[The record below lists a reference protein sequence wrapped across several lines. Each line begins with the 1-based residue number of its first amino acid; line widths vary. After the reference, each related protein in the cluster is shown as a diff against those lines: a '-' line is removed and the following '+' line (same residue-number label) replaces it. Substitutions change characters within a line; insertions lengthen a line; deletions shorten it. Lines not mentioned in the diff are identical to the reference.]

1 MDTFKNELTSYIKA
15 GYPLLYVTANEPLR
29 AISTI
34 EKICEEAN
42 GVGWSSHVWK
52 VTDGWDGNNAP
63 DSQEVY
69 SEIDKFE
76 QNSVNILC
84 NFHKYVGGEE
94 TDPVAIQSFIDKFYT
109 WSEQDNKRTA
119 IVLSPFYKL
128 APELERFFQIVNYEL
143 PNQDTIAEIVDRMAE
158 AYEIKWSNSEERGR
172 VIANCSGMTE
182 DEVEN
187 SLALSLV
194 RTKMEN
200 DNPSL
205 DPDILMGEKAKVLQ
219 KTGYLE
225 YWPYPEDLSNVGGLD
240 NLKAWLKKRKKSIVD
255 PRAKEF
261 GLPNPKGVMLLGPP
275 GTGKSLSAKCLAKEW
290 GLPLIRFDL
299 GRVFGSLVGQS
310 EERMRNVLK
319 QIEAVSPVAVW
330 IDEIEKG
337 MAGAESSGSLDSGVT
352 KRVFGQ
358 LLTWMEER
366 PEDKLVYIIA
376 TANEALSLPAALL
389 RRFDKLFWVDLPN
402 ESDRREILKIHLNK
416 VNKYSDEIEN
426 KLDRLST
433 VTSGFSGAEIEKV
446 IVEAMT
452 SAFDEDSEV
461 LPKHLEEAAA
471 TIVPLAR
478 LRREDIEAS
487 REWAEDRCEYAQT
500 GAQVDLNQIHADRVR
515 AVRGVRGIN
524 LN

>member
-1 MDTFKNELTSYIKA
+1 
-15 GYPLLYVTANEPLR
+15 
-29 AISTI
+29 
-34 EKICEEAN
+34 
-42 GVGWSSHVWK
+42 
-52 VTDGWDGNNAP
+52 
-63 DSQEVY
+63 
-69 SEIDKFE
+69 
-76 QNSVNILC
+76 
-84 NFHKYVGGEE
+84 
-94 TDPVAIQSFIDKFYT
+94 
-109 WSEQDNKRTA
+109 
-119 IVLSPFYKL
+119 
-128 APELERFFQIVNYEL
+128 
-143 PNQDTIAEIVDRMAE
+143 MAE
-158 AYEIKWSNSEERGR
+158 AYEIAWTSPEERER
-172 VIANCSGMTE
+172 VISNCSGMTE

-194 RTKMEN
+194 RTQM
-200 DNPSL
+200 DRGTPSL
-205 DPDILMGEKAKVLQ
+205 DADILMGEKAKILQ

-299 GRVFGSLVGQS
+299 GKIFGSLVGQS
-310 EERMRNVLK
+310 EERMRTVLK

-402 ESDRREILKIHLNK
+402 EADRREILKIHLNK
-416 VNKYSDEIEN
+416 FNKLSDKVEA
-426 KLDRLST
+426 KLDRLAAIT
-433 VTSGFSGAEIEKV
+433 TGFSGAEISKIV
-446 IVEAMT
+446 VEAMT

-461 LPKHLEEAAA
+461 MPKHLEDAAN

-487 REWAEDRCEYAQT
+487 REWAEDRCEYAQK
-500 GAQVDLNQIHADRVR
+500 GDPVDLSQVHSDRVK
-515 AVRGVRGIN
+515 AVRGIRGIN

>member
-1 MDTFKNELTSYIKA
+1 
-15 GYPLLYVTANEPLR
+15 LLYVMADEPLR
-29 AISTI
+29 AIGSI

-42 GVGWSSHVWK
+42 GAGWSSHVWK
-52 VTDGWDGNNAP
+52 VTDGWDGSGAGDDP
-63 DSQEVY
+63 DTVCQQ
-69 SEIDKFE
+69 IDGFE
-76 QNSVNILC
+76 QNSVSILC
-84 NFHKYVGGEE
+84 NYHAFIGPEGA
-94 TDPVAIQSFIDKFYT
+94 DPVRIQTFLDSYYK
-109 WSEQDNKRTA
+109 WSDQENKRTT
-119 IVLSPFYKL
+119 IILSPIFKL
-128 APELERFFQIVNYEL
+128 APELERFVQTITYEL
-143 PNQDTIAEIVDRMAE
+143 PTREVVAGIVDGMVE
-158 AYEIKWSNSEERGR
+158 AYEIKWTNSEERER
-172 VIANCSGMTE
+172 VISNCSGMTE

-194 RTKMEN
+194 RTRMDKGKGNET
-200 DNPSL
+200 L
-205 DPDILMGEKAKVLQ
+205 DPDVLMGEKAKILE
-219 KTGYLE
+219 KTGFLE

-240 NLKAWLKKRKKSIVD
+240 NLKAWLQRRKKSVLD

-261 GLPNPKGVMLLGPP
+261 GLPNPKGVFLLGPP

-366 PEDKLVYIIA
+366 PADKLVYIIA

-416 VNKYSDEIEN
+416 FNKYSDEIET
-426 KLDRLST
+426 KLERLAT

-487 REWAEDRCEYAQT
+487 REWAEDRCEYAST
-500 GAQVDLNQIHADRVR
+500 GTPVDLNQIHSDRVR
-515 AVRGVRGIN
+515 TVRGVRGIN

>member
-1 MDTFKNELTSYIKA
+1 MDSFRDELTSYIKA
-15 GYPLLYVTANEPLR
+15 GYPLLYVTANEPQR
-29 AISTI
+29 AIATI

-52 VTDGWDGNNAP
+52 VTDGWDGNQAP
-63 DSQEVY
+63 DAQEVCN
-69 SEIDKFE
+69 EIDRFE
-76 QNSVNILC
+76 VNSVSILC
-84 NFHKYVGGEE
+84 NFHKYIGSEE
-94 TDPVAIQSFIDKFYT
+94 TDPVTIQSFIDSFYK
-109 WSEQDNKRTA
+109 WSRAKVKRTV
-119 IVLSPFYKL
+119 IVLSPFYKM
-128 APELERFFQIVNYEL
+128 APELERFFQVVNYEL
-143 PNQDTIAEIVDRMAE
+143 PNKETIAEIVDKIAE
-158 AYEIKWSNSEERGR
+158 GYETEWATPEERER

-205 DPDILMGEKAKVLQ
+205 APDILMGEKAKILQ
-219 KTGYLE
+219 KSGYLE

-240 NLKAWLKKRKKSIVD
+240 NLKVWLQKRKKSVID
-255 PRAKEF
+255 PKAKEF

-310 EERMRNVLK
+310 EERMRTVLK

-402 ESDRREILKIHLNK
+402 ESDRREILKIHLDK
-416 VNKYSDEIEN
+416 FDKYSEKIEA

-433 VTSGFSGAEIEKV
+433 ITSGFSGAEIEKV

-461 LPKHLEEAAA
+461 LPKHLEEAAT

-487 REWAEDRCEYAQT
+487 REWAEDRCEYAQKGT
-500 GAQVDLNQIHADRVR
+500 PVDLNQVHADKVK